1 MNKAEQIIASKRM
14 SKWPRAL
21 RDDVLRLPPS
31 ELAVLGQLVALL
43 DARPIDVVA
52 SDR

>member
-1 MNKAEQIIASKRM
+1 MDKVEQIVARKRM
-14 SKWPRAL
+14 SQWPRAW

-31 ELAVLGQLVALL
+31 ELELLGQLVALL
-43 DARPIDVVA
+43 DVRPTDVVA